1 MVGGTGPGK
10 WKGEFYSWYVVC
22 LHAKN
27 FHFQCASD
35 KSNLLLNLFTLFFP
49 IRGSSLSSLPS
60 VAGRTPTKVV
70 MATHINYADHAFS
83 RLGFNDRFVV
93 KWTGDIEI
101 KTAGS
106 YTFETCSD
114 DGSRLYIGST
124 RVVDNDGLHGTRC
137 RQGTISLSAGS
148 HKATVSCI
156 CGQKLDRTDEEM
168 DEHAEVV

>member
-22 LHAKN
+22 LHAKI

-124 RVVDNDGLHGTRC
+124 RGVDNDGLHGTRC

-156 CGQKLDRTDEEM
+156 CGQKFDRTDEEM